1 MLTSKP
7 KHQTDY
13 LSPLSKPY
21 LTITNEDREKNQQ
34 QAHTVRPYPDYE
46 ASREDEYEP
55 TAAENVPQVNRK
67 NRTEPIENK
76 TERVEDQTE
85 AETSQISVPKSLSNL
100 RQMKDAF
107 VKLRNYYIPNVI
119 PCR

>member
-1 MLTSKP
+1 MHESFSNV
-7 KHQTDY
+7 Y
-13 LSPLSKPY
+13 FNSSKPY

-34 QAHTVRPYPDYE
+34 QERKSRPYSDYD
-46 ASREDEYEP
+46 ASQEDEYEP

-100 RQMKDAF
+100 
-107 VKLRNYYIPNVI
+107 
-119 PCR
+119 